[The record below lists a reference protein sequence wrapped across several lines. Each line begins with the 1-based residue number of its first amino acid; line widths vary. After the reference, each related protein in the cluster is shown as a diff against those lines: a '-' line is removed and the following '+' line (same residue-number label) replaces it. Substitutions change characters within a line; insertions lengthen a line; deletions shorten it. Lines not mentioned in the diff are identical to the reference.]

1 MPFLQLTLPIGSADP
16 EPFEDALME
25 AGALSITLEDAGD
38 DPVLEP
44 APGTTPLWPTVRI
57 KALFDANENRDALMQ
72 RLHSTSLQ
80 WPALHFEVIA
90 DRAWEREWLK
100 DFKPMRFGRR
110 LWICPGGQRP
120 SAPSPLTLSPEG
132 EGELAEAVPSPPT
145 LSQKGEGELAEA
157 VFIELDPGLAFGTGT
172 HPTTRLCLE
181 WLDRTDLSGL
191 TIIDYGCGSGILA
204 VAALKLG
211 AKRALGVD
219 IDDQALTATIDNAK
233 RNAVIDRLQ
242 VSSVDSMP
250 REPDHVVLA
259 NILAEPLIELAEQL
273 AELVLPRG
281 SIVLSGLLEKQ
292 AEQVARRYQ
301 PWFDIAPVVVSD
313 GWARL
318 DGRRRAL

>member
-44 APGTTPLWPTVRI
+44 PPGTTPLWPTVRI
-57 KALFDANENRDALMQ
+57 RALFDANEDRDSLAG
-72 RLHSTSLQ
+72 RLHSTPLD
-80 WPALHFEVIA
+80 WPVAHIETIA
-90 DRAWEREWLK
+90 DRAWEREWLQ
-100 DFKPMRFGRR
+100 DFKPMRFGNR
-110 LWICPGGQRP
+110 LWVCPNGQRP
-120 SAPSPLTLSPEG
+120 PS
-132 EGELAEAVPSPPT
+132 ELQTTSYSLQP
-145 LSQKGEGELAEA
+145 
-157 VFIELDPGLAFGTGT
+157 VFLDLDPGLAFGTGT

-181 WLDRTDLSGL
+181 WLDGTDLRGR
-191 TIIDYGCGSGILA
+191 TVIDFGCGSGILA

-211 AKRALGVD
+211 ASHALGVD
-219 IDDQALTATIDNAK
+219 IDDQALTATIDNAT
-233 RNAVIDRLQ
+233 RNAVLDHLQ

-250 REPDHVVLA
+250 REPANIVLA
-259 NILAEPLIELAEQL
+259 NILAEPLIDLADRL
-273 AELVLPRG
+273 AELVLPGG

-318 DGRRRAL
+318 DGLRRV